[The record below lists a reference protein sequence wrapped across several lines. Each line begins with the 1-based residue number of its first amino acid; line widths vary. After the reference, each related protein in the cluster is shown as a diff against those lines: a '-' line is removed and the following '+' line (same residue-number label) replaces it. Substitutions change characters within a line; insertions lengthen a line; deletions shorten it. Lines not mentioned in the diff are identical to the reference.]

1 VATEL
6 YEVVGS
12 ILRDIAQSRCLS
24 DLYSRDISRYYAE
37 DRVLRSFPVPRVE
50 ISEASFSVFFAITGV
65 SEDTSRVNIRNARL
79 SQVFERYATEI
90 VLAAMTKAQAII
102 EGIRS
107 RADLTAEQRSAI
119 DKFATAFMSEDYRAI
134 LRARFIRYFEENREK
149 FVADKTF
156 LTTTTPHDVEDFIKG
171 LGNEPQMRDAL
182 APFTTQEVESS
193 LQAMMKAIQDKIASF
208 GNDTA
213 LEDAV
218 KWAKDFK
225 IEVAV
230 DADRV
235 NAVGA
240 SVCRI
245 DVKTTIR
252 NYTWSKVD
260 EDPQGFASLRTLQ
273 PE

>member
-37 DRVLRSFPVPRVE
+37 DRVLRAFPVPRVE

-65 SEDTSRVNIRNARL
+65 AEDKSRVNIRNARL
-79 SQVFERYATEI
+79 SQVFERYSSGI
-90 VLAAMTKAQAII
+90 VLAAMSKAQDVI
-102 EGIRS
+102 ENIRS
-107 RADLTAEQRSAI
+107 RPDLTAEQRSAI
-119 DKFATAFMSEDYRAI
+119 DTFATAFLSEDYRAI

-149 FVADKTF
+149 FVADNTF
-156 LTTTTPHDVEDFIKG
+156 LTTQTPHDIEDFIKG
-171 LGNEPQMRDAL
+171 LGNEPMMKQAL
-182 APFTTQEVESS
+182 APFTTEEVESS
-193 LQAMMKAIQDKIASF
+193 LQAMMDAIKEKIASF
-208 GNDTA
+208 GSDTA

-230 DADRV
+230 DADHV

-260 EDPQGFASLRTLQ
+260 EDPRGFASVRTLQ